1 MCIFAFC
8 EDCETFK
15 NNRNVKACRECP
27 KIIELK
33 EYVDGKEENEN
44 EKTSN

>member
-1 MCIFAFC
+1 MCIFVFC

-27 KIIELK
+27 KIAELK
-33 EYVDGKEENEN
+33 EYVNGKEENEQ
-44 EKTSN
+44 KTSN